1 MAISSKST
9 RLITMLIIDITFL
22 ALELAVGIALGSLAL
37 MADAFHM
44 LNDIISLSAGLWA
57 VLVARRSSNDKYSFG
72 YFRAE
77 ILGAFFNA
85 VFLIAL
91 CMSIILEAAQRL
103 LEPPQINN
111 PKLILVVGIFGL
123 ASNLGG
129 FFILGGHSHS
139 HGVET
144 HNISLDHESHSHK
157 QNFDESDRDI
167 EHENYDIDVE
177 ESSQTEHDPLISK
190 RNKRKSYQIP
200 SFTKKNLHNSHHE
213 RHHIHKEPSKH
224 NHGSHDHSDMGMDA
238 MILHVIGDALGNIGV
253 IISGLVI
260 WLTKWHGRFYAD
272 PVVSL
277 FITLIILRSAIP
289 LTIKSA
295 KILLQA
301 TPDHIE
307 VDIIKND
314 VEALP
319 GVTNCHHIH
328 IWQLS
333 DTQLIAS
340 MHIHFEFSIS
350 ETGGEKYM
358 DAARAVRKCLHSH
371 GIHSVTVQPEFSSH
385 IDNST
390 SSEIQ
395 MSSNLDNSTSQTR
408 YGLDT
413 DKCLLECVDNCQ
425 GKPCCNPKPK

>member
-1 MAISSKST
+1 MAASSKST
-9 RLITMLIIDITFL
+9 RLIIMLAVDVTFL
-22 ALELAVGIALGSLAL
+22 ALELTVGIALGSLAL

-57 VLVARRSSNDKYSFG
+57 VLVAQRSSTDKYSFG
-72 YFRAE
+72 YLRAE

-103 LEPPQINN
+103 LDPPQINN
-111 PKLILVVGIFGL
+111 PKFILVVGIFGL

-139 HGVET
+139 HGVEM
-144 HNISLDHESHSHK
+144 HGNSLDHESHSHK
-157 QNFDESDRDI
+157 QDCGEADI
-167 EHENYDIDVE
+167 HTEHENYDE
-177 ESSQTEHDPLISK
+177 ESYQTEHDPLIPN
-190 RNKRKSYQIP
+190 RTNRKHIQIP
-200 SFTKKNLHNSHHE
+200 STMKKNLHNSHHDG
-213 RHHIHKEPSKH
+213 HHIHKEPNRH
-224 NHGSHDHSDMGMDA
+224 IHGSHDHSDMGMDA

-253 IISGLVI
+253 IISGLLI

-289 LTIKSA
+289 LTIRSA

-333 DTQLIAS
+333 DTQFIAS
-340 MHIHFEFSIS
+340 MHIHFDFSIS

-358 DAARAVRKCLHSH
+358 DAARAVRKCLHLH
-371 GIHSVTVQPEFSSH
+371 GIHSVTIQPEFSSP
-385 IDNST
+385 IDNFT
-390 SSEIQ
+390 SSEAQ
-395 MSSNLDNSTSQTR
+395 MSSSLDNSTSQPR

-425 GKPCCNPKPK
+425 GKPCCNPKSI

>member
-1 MAISSKST
+1 MAASSKST
-9 RLITMLIIDITFL
+9 RLIAMLIIDIIFL

-57 VLVARRSSNDKYSFG
+57 VLVAQTSSSDKYSFG
-72 YFRAE
+72 YLRAE

-103 LEPPQINN
+103 LDPPQINN
-111 PKLILVVGIFGL
+111 PKFILVVGIFGL

-129 FFILGGHSHS
+129 FFILGGHNHS

-144 HNISLDHESHSHK
+144 NGNLLDHERHSHK
-157 QNFDESDRDI
+157 QNCDESDRGTG
-167 EHENYDIDVE
+167 HESYDE
-177 ESSQTEHDPLISK
+177 EPFQTEHDPLIP
-190 RNKRKSYQIP
+190 KRKNRKYLHIP
-200 SFTKKNLHNSHHE
+200 SFMKKNLPDSHHE
-213 RHHIHKEPSKH
+213 GHHIHKEPNKH

-260 WLTKWHGRFYAD
+260 WLTEWHGRFYAD

-277 FITLIILRSAIP
+277 IITLIILRSAIP

-333 DTQLIAS
+333 DTQFIAS

-350 ETGGEKYM
+350 ETGKDKYM

-371 GIHSVTVQPEFSSH
+371 GIHSVTIQPEFSPIENFTGSGA
-385 IDNST
+385 
-390 SSEIQ
+390 Q
-395 MSSNLDNSTSQTR
+395 MSSNLDNSTSQPR

-425 GKPCCNPKPK
+425 GKPCCNPKST